1 MLQRLSEMMQLPE
14 VMRDEFDELMTG
26 AGSKLPQA
34 IRETL
39 EALKPGSDSE
49 LVRPG
54 LLRRR
59 PAPPSPSLQRP
70 PSSALFAPQ
79 PPYLSSPQLPPPMH
93 DRVGS
98 PPPRLGASP
107 KLGSVEWAELSWG
120 RRRAPE
126 PPPLDTGAAMATKA
140 LHALKE
146 FAAGLP
152 DESSQTAFAAGAEPV
167 YAFCERYKGGLI
179 DNSTGI
185 VCRLIERF
193 LAVERFYPD
202 DRSELLGV
210 TKLSA
215 HHSDNGKTLQARCH
229 CHYHR
234 HLHLTS
240 PPIPSCRRCSRTR
253 RSSARCR

>member
-1 MLQRLSEMMQLPE
+1 
-14 VMRDEFDELMTG
+14 
-26 AGSKLPQA
+26 
-34 IRETL
+34 
-39 EALKPGSDSE
+39 
-49 LVRPG
+49 
-54 LLRRR
+54 
-59 PAPPSPSLQRP
+59 
-70 PSSALFAPQ
+70 
-79 PPYLSSPQLPPPMH
+79 
-93 DRVGS
+93 
-98 PPPRLGASP
+98 
-107 KLGSVEWAELSWG
+107 
-120 RRRAPE
+120 
-126 PPPLDTGAAMATKA
+126 MATKA

-215 HHSDNGKTLQARCH
+215 HHSDNGKTLQARSPSASAATTAILLTPPFPRAGGVESLADRAQGVGDPLTVGLRRRPH
-229 CHYHR
+229 EGGPDDALEQWERR
-234 HLHLTS
+234 HSSLPLLT
-240 PPIPSCRRCSRTR
+240 PPSIPLTGRPDD
-253 RSSARCR
+253 A

>member
-1 MLQRLSEMMQLPE
+1 
-14 VMRDEFDELMTG
+14 
-26 AGSKLPQA
+26 
-34 IRETL
+34 
-39 EALKPGSDSE
+39 
-49 LVRPG
+49 
-54 LLRRR
+54 
-59 PAPPSPSLQRP
+59 
-70 PSSALFAPQ
+70 
-79 PPYLSSPQLPPPMH
+79 MH

-179 DNSTGI
+179 DNSTWI

-215 HHSDNGKTLQARCH
+215 HHSDNGKTLQARWPPSPP
-229 CHYHR
+229 
-234 HLHLTS
+234 LPPLPSSS
-240 PPIPSCRRCSRTR
+240 PPIPSCRRY
-253 RSSARCR
+253 

>member
-1 MLQRLSEMMQLPE
+1 
-14 VMRDEFDELMTG
+14 
-26 AGSKLPQA
+26 
-34 IRETL
+34 
-39 EALKPGSDSE
+39 
-49 LVRPG
+49 
-54 LLRRR
+54 
-59 PAPPSPSLQRP
+59 
-70 PSSALFAPQ
+70 
-79 PPYLSSPQLPPPMH
+79 MH

-215 HHSDNGKTLQARCH
+215 HHSDNGKTLQARWPSASTATTALLLTPH
-229 CHYHR
+229 SLVQAVLSHSQIERKVSVILSLLDFVGVLTKVDQTIHSNSGSGAIALSPTP
-234 HLHLTS
+234 HPSLH
-240 PPIPSCRRCSRTR
+240 PSYRSTRRCMT
-253 RSSARCR
+253 C

>member
-1 MLQRLSEMMQLPE
+1 
-14 VMRDEFDELMTG
+14 
-26 AGSKLPQA
+26 
-34 IRETL
+34 
-39 EALKPGSDSE
+39 
-49 LVRPG
+49 
-54 LLRRR
+54 
-59 PAPPSPSLQRP
+59 
-70 PSSALFAPQ
+70 
-79 PPYLSSPQLPPPMH
+79 MH

-179 DNSTGI
+179 EQRERCPALPLLTPLSLYRYKGGLIDNSTGI

-215 HHSDNGKTLQARCH
+215 HHSDNGKTLQARWPLHLH
-229 CHYHR
+229 CHQCHPPHR
-234 HLHLTS
+234 
-240 PPIPSCRRCSRTR
+240 PIPSCRRCSRTR
-253 RSSARCR
+253 RSSGRCR